1 VADPLFTRLQATA
14 QRLITKYG
22 QAGTIRR
29 ISPPDPVLGGDGTT
43 VDYACKLFPATYDR
57 RYVDGANILASDK
70 QLYIGS
76 ISIGVSPKVGDVAI
90 GADGMEYLIVHD
102 DPNNYDGQTNVV
114 FICQGR
120 TVSP

>member
-22 QAGTIRR
+22 QPGKMRR
-29 ISPPDPVLGGDGTT
+29 VTPPDPISGGDGTPT
-43 VDYACKLFPATYDR
+43 DYDCRLFPATYDR
-57 RYVDGANILASDK
+57 RYVDGTNILASDK

-76 ISIGVSPKVGDVAI
+76 IGLAVLPQVGDLAI
-90 GADGMEYLIVHD
+90 GADGTEYLIVDD
-102 DPNNYDGQTNVV
+102 DPNNYDGVTNVV

-120 TVSP
+120 TAP